1 MKKYSVFVF
10 AALLAACQSQ
20 SGEGG
25 SFGMYTADCVAI
37 DDELAIEEAP
47 LSRKAA
53 PMMQNAATFGG
64 QMDNAVEQ
72 SVTERKLI
80 KNGSMTLVVD
90 NLEQTR
96 SEVLN
101 LIEKHGGYCANEQ
114 YSSWEHSSA
123 YNLTVRIPCG
133 NFDSFVSDVEAGKG
147 KIESKSMYINDVTAE
162 YIDLETRL
170 DTKRSYLKRYKELL
184 KSAKS
189 VQEIVS
195 IEDKI
200 RSLEEE
206 IDSTVGQL
214 KYLSNQVD
222 YSTLHLNIR
231 HDDTNYDPHHPEH
244 SQSVAQRLWQSL
256 QSGFR
261 GFVDFVFFLV
271 RIWPAWIAI
280 LLIFWLVRRARSK
293 NEE

>member
-1 MKKYSVFVF
+1 MKKYSLFVF

-25 SFGMYTADCVAI
+25 SFGVYTADCVAI

-101 LIEKHGGYCANEQ
+101 LIEKYGGYCANEQ

-133 NFDSFVSDVEAGKG
+133 NFDSFVADVEAGKG

-222 YSTLHLNIR
+222 YSTLRLNIR
-231 HDDTNYDPHHPEH
+231 HDDANYDPHHPEH
-244 SQSVAQRLWQSL
+244 NQSVAQRLWQSL

-261 GFVDFVFFLV
+261 GLVDFVFFLV
-271 RIWPAWIAI
+271 RIWPAWIII
-280 LLIFWLVRRARSK
+280 LIVFGIIRKRRKAQK
-293 NEE
+293 

>member
-1 MKKYSVFVF
+1 MRKISVFAL
-10 AALLAACQSQ
+10 AALFAACQSQ
-20 SGEGG
+20 SDNGAI
-25 SFGMYTADCVAI
+25 FGAYATDDCVAF
-37 DDELAIEEAP
+37 EEESMPMA
-47 LSRKAA
+47 SAKAA
-53 PMMQNAATFGG
+53 PMMRNSMAAGG
-64 QMDNAVEQ
+64 QLEDAVEQ
-72 SVTERKLI
+72 DVTQRKLI

-96 SEVLN
+96 NDVVG
-101 LIEKHGGYCANEQ
+101 LIEKHGGYVSNEQ
-114 YSSWEHSSA
+114 YSNWEHSSS
-123 YNLTVRIPCG
+123 YNLTVRIPCDK
-133 NFDSFVSDVEAGKG
+133 FDVFVAEVEAGKG

-231 HDDTNYDPHHPEH
+231 HDDANYDPHHPEH

-256 QSGFR
+256 QGGFR
-261 GFVDFVFFLV
+261 GLVDFVFFLV

-280 LLIFWLVRRARSK
+280 LLLIIIIRRKRK
-293 NEE
+293 NSEV

>member
-25 SFGMYTADCVAI
+25 SFGMYIDDCVAI
-37 DDELAIEEAP
+37 DDELEIEETP
-47 LSRKAA
+47 LFCKAEPA
-53 PMMQNAATFGG
+53 MRNAATFGK

-72 SVTERKLI
+72 CVTQRKLI

-96 SEVLN
+96 NEVVS
-101 LIEKHGGYCANEQ
+101 LIEKHKGYVSNEQ
-114 YSSWEHSSA
+114 YSNWEHTSS
-123 YNLTVRIPCG
+123 YNLTVRIPCD
-133 NFDSFVSDVEAGKG
+133 NFDGFVAEVEAGKG

-170 DTKRSYLKRYKELL
+170 NTKRSYLKRYKELL

-222 YSTLHLNIR
+222 YSTLRLNIR
-231 HDDTNYDPHHPEH
+231 HDDANYDPHHPEH
-244 SQSVAQRLWQSL
+244 GQGFWQRFSQSLS
-256 QSGFR
+256 SGMR
-261 GFVDFVFFLV
+261 GLVDFAFFLV
-271 RIWPAWIAI
+271 RIWPAWIII
-280 LLIFWLVRRARSK
+280 LIVFGIIRKRRKAQK
-293 NEE
+293 

>member
-25 SFGMYTADCVAI
+25 SFGVYTADCVAI

-96 SEVLN
+96 SEVLT
-101 LIEKHGGYCANEQ
+101 LIEKHGGYCSNEQ

-123 YNLTVRIPCG
+123 YYLTVRIPCG
-133 NFDSFVSDVEAGKG
+133 NFDGFVADVEAGKG

-222 YSTLHLNIR
+222 YSTLRLNIR
-231 HDDTNYDPHHPEH
+231 HDDANYDPHHPEH
-244 SQSVAQRLWQSL
+244 NQSVAQRLWQSL
-256 QSGFR
+256 QGGFR
-261 GFVDFVFFLV
+261 GLVDFVFFLV
-271 RIWPAWIAI
+271 RIWPAWIII
-280 LLIFWLVRRARSK
+280 LIVFGIIRKRRKAQK
-293 NEE
+293 

>member
-1 MKKYSVFVF
+1 MRKISVFAF
-10 AALLAACQSQ
+10 AMIFAACQSQ
-20 SGEGG
+20 SGENG
-25 SFGMYTADCVAI
+25 SFGIYTADCEDVCY
-37 DDELAIEEAP
+37 DEEMPVMASA
-47 LSRKAA
+47 KAA
-53 PMMQNAATFGG
+53 PMMRNSMSGG
-64 QMDNAVEQ
+64 QLEAAIEQ
-72 SVTERKLI
+72 NVTERKLI

-133 NFDSFVSDVEAGKG
+133 NFDSFVAEVEAGKG

-170 DTKRSYLKRYKELL
+170 NTKRSYLERYRQLL

-222 YSTLHLNIR
+222 YSTLHLNIC
-231 HDDTNYDPHHPEH
+231 HDDANFDPHHPDH
-244 SQSVAQRLWQSL
+244 GQGFWHRFSQSLS
-256 QSGFR
+256 SGLR
-261 GFVDFVFFLV
+261 GLVDFAFFLV
-271 RIWPAWIAI
+271 RIWPAWVII
-280 LLIFWLVRRARSK
+280 LLVLGVIRRAKRK
-293 NEE
+293 NDD

>member
-20 SGEGG
+20 SEERASLGVYKAECA
-25 SFGMYTADCVAI
+25 SFDYDIPITRQQ
-37 DDELAIEEAP
+37 LATPPPPPSMSGA
-47 LSRKAA
+47 
-53 PMMQNAATFGG
+53 MATG
-64 QMDNAVEQ
+64 QLEDAVEQ
-72 SVTERKLI
+72 DVTQRKLI

-96 SEVLN
+96 NDVVG
-101 LIEKHGGYCANEQ
+101 LIEKHGGYVSNEQ
-114 YSSWEHSSA
+114 YSNWEHSSS
-123 YNLTVRIPCG
+123 YNLTVRIPCDK
-133 NFDSFVSDVEAGKG
+133 FDVFVAEVEAGKG

-170 DTKRSYLKRYKELL
+170 NTKRSYLERYRQLL

-206 IDSTVGQL
+206 IDSTVGRL
-214 KYLSNQVD
+214 KYLTNQVE

-231 HDDTNYDPHHPEH
+231 HDDTNFDPHHPDH
-244 SQSVAQRLWQSL
+244 GQGFWHRFSQSLS
-256 QSGFR
+256 SGMR
-261 GFVDFVFFLV
+261 GLVDFAFFLV

-280 LLIFWLVRRARSK
+280 FLIFWFIRK
-293 NEE
+293 KKKEQK

>member
-1 MKKYSVFVF
+1 MKKYSLFVF

-20 SGEGG
+20 SGEDG
-25 SFGMYTADCVAI
+25 SFGTYIADCEAI
-37 DDELAIEEAP
+37 DYDEAMPVMA
-47 LSRKAA
+47 SAKAA
-53 PMMQNAATFGG
+53 PMMRNAAMTGG
-64 QMDNAVEQ
+64 QSGNAVEQ
-72 SVTERKLI
+72 RVMQRKLI

-96 SEVLN
+96 NEVLN

-114 YSSWEHSSA
+114 YSSWEHSSS
-123 YNLTVRIPCG
+123 YNLTVRVPCD
-133 NFDSFVSDVEAGKG
+133 NFDGFVAEIEASNGKM
-147 KIESKSMYINDVTAE
+147 ESKSMYINDVTSE

-170 DTKRSYLKRYKELL
+170 DTKRSYLARYKELL

-222 YSTLHLNIR
+222 YSTLHLNLR
-231 HDDTNYDPHHPEH
+231 HDDANYDPHHPEH
-244 SQSVAQRLWQSL
+244 SESVGQRLWQSL
-256 QSGFR
+256 QGGFR
-261 GFVDFVFFLV
+261 GLVDCLFFLV

-280 LLIFWLVRRARSK
+280 LLIFWLVRKKRK
-293 NEE
+293 LQE

>member
-1 MKKYSVFVF
+1 MRKISVFAF
-10 AALLAACQSQ
+10 AMIFAACQSQ
-20 SGEGG
+20 SGENG
-25 SFGMYTADCVAI
+25 SFGMYTADCEAI
-37 DDELAIEEAP
+37 EDELEIEDVSV
-47 LSRKAA
+47 SRKAA
-53 PMMQNAATFGG
+53 PMMRNSMAGG
-64 QMDNAVEQ
+64 QLEDAVEQ
-72 SVTERKLI
+72 DVTQRKLI

-96 SEVLN
+96 NDVVG
-101 LIEKHGGYCANEQ
+101 LIEKHGGYVSNEQ
-114 YSSWEHSSA
+114 YSNWEHSSS
-123 YNLTVRIPCG
+123 YSLTVRIPCDK
-133 NFDSFVSDVEAGKG
+133 FDGFVAEVEAGKG

-170 DTKRSYLKRYKELL
+170 NTKRSYLERYKQLL

-206 IDSTVGQL
+206 IDSTVGRL
-214 KYLSNQVD
+214 KYLTNQVE

-231 HDDTNYDPHHPEH
+231 HDDTNFDPHHPDH
-244 SQSVAQRLWQSL
+244 GQGFWHRFSQSLS
-256 QSGFR
+256 SGMR
-261 GFVDFVFFLV
+261 GLVDFAFFLV

-280 LLIFWLVRRARSK
+280 FLIFWFIRK
-293 NEE
+293 KKKEQK

>member
-1 MKKYSVFVF
+1 MRKISVFAL
-10 AALLAACQSQ
+10 AALFAACQSQ
-20 SGEGG
+20 SDNGTI
-25 SFGMYTADCVAI
+25 FGAYATDDCVAF
-37 DDELAIEEAP
+37 EEESMPMA
-47 LSRKAA
+47 SAKAA
-53 PMMQNAATFGG
+53 PMMRNAMATGG
-64 QMDNAVEQ
+64 QLEDAVEQ
-72 SVTERKLI
+72 GVTERKLI

-96 SEVLN
+96 NEVVS
-101 LIEKHGGYCANEQ
+101 LIEKHKGYVSNEQ
-114 YSSWEHSSA
+114 YSNWEHTSS

-133 NFDSFVSDVEAGKG
+133 NFDSFVADVEAGKG

-162 YIDLETRL
+162 YTDLETRL

-231 HDDTNYDPHHPEH
+231 HDDANYDPHHPDH
-244 SQSVAQRLWQSL
+244 GQGFWQRFSQSLS
-256 QSGFR
+256 SGLR
-261 GFVDFVFFLV
+261 GLVDFAFFLV

-280 LLIFWLVRRARSK
+280 LLLIIIIRRKRK
-293 NEE
+293 NSEE

>member
-1 MKKYSVFVF
+1 MRKISVFAF
-10 AALLAACQSQ
+10 AMIFAACQSQ
-20 SGEGG
+20 SGENG
-25 SFGMYTADCVAI
+25 SFGMYTAECAAVDY
-37 DDELAIEEAP
+37 DDAMPVMTSA
-47 LSRKAA
+47 KAA
-53 PMMQNAATFGG
+53 PMERNSIATGG
-64 QMDNAVEQ
+64 QMESTVEQ

-80 KNGSMTLVVD
+80 KNSSMTLVVD

-96 SEVLN
+96 NDVVG
-101 LIEKHGGYCANEQ
+101 LIEKHGGYVSNEQ
-114 YSSWEHSSA
+114 YSNWEHSSS
-123 YNLTVRIPCG
+123 YNLTVRIPC
-133 NFDSFVSDVEAGKG
+133 NKFDAFVADVEAGKG

-170 DTKRSYLKRYKELL
+170 NTKRSYLERYKQLL

-231 HDDTNYDPHHPEH
+231 HDDANFDPHHPYH
-244 SQSVAQRLWQSL
+244 GQGFWQRFSQSLS
-256 QSGFR
+256 SGLR
-261 GFVDFVFFLV
+261 GLVDFAFFLV
-271 RIWPAWIAI
+271 RIWPAWIII
-280 LLIFWLVRRARSK
+280 LLVFGAIRRAKRK
-293 NEE
+293 NED

>member
-1 MKKYSVFVF
+1 MKKYSLFVF

-20 SGEGG
+20 NGEGG
-25 SFGMYTADCVAI
+25 SFGMYTAECEDVCY
-37 DDELAIEEAP
+37 DDAVPVMA
-47 LSRKAA
+47 SAKAA
-53 PMMQNAATFGG
+53 PMMRNAAMTGG
-64 QMDNAVEQ
+64 QLDNAVEQ
-72 SVTERKLI
+72 RVMQRKLI

-90 NLEQTR
+90 NLEQSR
-96 SEVLN
+96 SKVLAM
-101 LIEKHGGYCANEQ
+101 IEKHGGYCANEQ
-114 YSSWEHSSA
+114 YSSWEHSSS
-123 YNLTVRIPCG
+123 YNLTVRVPCD
-133 NFDSFVSDVEAGKG
+133 NFDGFVVELEASNGKM
-147 KIESKSMYINDVTAE
+147 ESKSMYINDVTSE

-222 YSTLHLNIR
+222 YSTLHLNLR
-231 HDDTNYDPHHPEH
+231 HDDANYDPHHPEH
-244 SQSVAQRLWQSL
+244 SQSVGQRLWQSL
-256 QSGFR
+256 QGGFR
-261 GFVDFVFFLV
+261 GLVDCLFFLV

-280 LLIFWLVRRARSK
+280 LLIFWFIRKKRKSQ
-293 NEE
+293 E

>member
-1 MKKYSVFVF
+1 MRKISVFAF
-10 AALLAACQSQ
+10 AMIFAACQSQ
-20 SGEGG
+20 RGENG
-25 SFGMYTADCVAI
+25 SFGIYTADCEAI
-37 DDELAIEEAP
+37 EDELEIEDVSV
-47 LSRKAA
+47 SRKAA
-53 PMMQNAATFGG
+53 PMMRNSMATGG
-64 QMDNAVEQ
+64 QLENAVEQ
-72 SVTERKLI
+72 GVTQRKLI

-114 YSSWEHSSA
+114 YSNWEHSSS
-123 YNLTVRIPCG
+123 YNLTVRIPCDK
-133 NFDSFVSDVEAGKG
+133 FDGFVAEVEAGKG

-170 DTKRSYLKRYKELL
+170 NTKRSYLERYRQLL

-206 IDSTVGQL
+206 IDSTVGRL
-214 KYLSNQVD
+214 KYLTNQVE
-222 YSTLHLNIR
+222 YSTLHLQIR
-231 HDDTNYDPHHPEH
+231 YDDTNFDPHHPDH
-244 SQSVAQRLWQSL
+244 GQGFWQRFSQSLS
-256 QSGFR
+256 SGMR
-261 GFVDFVFFLV
+261 GLVDFAFFLV

-280 LLIFWLVRRARSK
+280 FLIFWFIRK
-293 NEE
+293 KKK

>member
-1 MKKYSVFVF
+1 MKKYSLFVF

-25 SFGMYTADCVAI
+25 SLGMYTADCVAI
-37 DDELAIEEAP
+37 DDELEIEEGS
-47 LSRKAA
+47 LFRKAA
-53 PMMQNAATFGG
+53 PMMRNAVMAGG
-64 QMDNAVEQ
+64 QSGNAVEQ
-72 SVTERKLI
+72 SVMQRKLI

-90 NLEQTR
+90 NLEQSR
-96 SEVLN
+96 NKALA

-114 YSSWEHSSA
+114 YSSWEHSSS
-123 YNLTVRIPCG
+123 YNLTVRVPCD
-133 NFDSFVSDVEAGKG
+133 NFDGFVAELEASNGKM
-147 KIESKSMYINDVTAE
+147 ESKSMYINDVTSE

-170 DTKRSYLKRYKELL
+170 DTKRSYLARYKELL

-222 YSTLHLNIR
+222 YSTLHLNLR
-231 HDDTNYDPHHPEH
+231 HDDANYDPHHPEH
-244 SQSVAQRLWQSL
+244 GQSVGQRLWQSL
-256 QSGFR
+256 QGGFSGL
-261 GFVDFVFFLV
+261 VDCLFFLV

-280 LLIFWLVRRARSK
+280 LLIFWFISK
-293 NEE
+293 KRKSQE

>member
-20 SGEGG
+20 SGEDG
-25 SFGMYTADCVAI
+25 SFGVYTAECAAVDYDDAMPVAS
-37 DDELAIEEAP
+37 A
-47 LSRKAA
+47 KAA
-53 PMMQNAATFGG
+53 PMMRNAATFGG

-96 SEVLN
+96 NEVLN

-123 YNLTVRIPCG
+123 YKLTVRIPCG
-133 NFDSFVSDVEAGKG
+133 NFDSFVADVEAGKG
-147 KIESKSMYINDVTAE
+147 KIESKSMYINDVTSE

-170 DTKRSYLKRYKELL
+170 DTKRSYLARYKELL

-222 YSTLHLNIR
+222 YSTLHLNLR
-231 HDDTNYDPHHPEH
+231 HDDANYDPHHPEH
-244 SQSVAQRLWQSL
+244 SQSVGQRLWQSL
-256 QSGFR
+256 QGGFR
-261 GFVDFVFFLV
+261 GLVDCLFSLV
-271 RIWPAWIAI
+271 RIWPAWLIAA
-280 LLIFWLVRRARSK
+280 LVLWLMRRAKKR
-293 NEE
+293 NDE

>member
-20 SGEGG
+20 SGESG
-25 SFGMYTADCVAI
+25 SFGMYTADCVAV
-37 DDELAIEEAP
+37 DDELEIAEDLLLCQAEPA
-47 LSRKAA
+47 RR
-53 PMMQNAATFGG
+53 NAATSGK

-72 SVTERKLI
+72 FVTQRKII
-80 KNGSMTLVVD
+80 KTGLMTLVVD
-90 NLEQTR
+90 DLEQTH

-101 LIEKHGGYCANEQ
+101 LIEKHGGYCAIEH
-114 YSSWEHSSA
+114 YSNFKHSSG
-123 YNLTVRIPCG
+123 YDLTVCIPCD

-147 KIESKSMYINDVTAE
+147 KIESKSMCINDVTAE

-222 YSTLHLNIR
+222 YSELHLNIH
-231 HDDTNYDPHHPEH
+231 HDNANYDPRHPEH
-244 SQSVAQRLWQSL
+244 NQSVAQRLWQSL
-256 QSGFR
+256 QGGFR
-261 GFVDFVFFLV
+261 GLVDFMFFLV
-271 RIWPAWIAI
+271 KIWPIWIII
-280 LLIFWLVRRARSK
+280 LLVLGFIRRAKRK
-293 NEE
+293 NED

>member
-10 AALLAACQSQ
+10 AALLASCQSQ
-20 SGEGG
+20 SDEEG
-25 SFGMYTADCVAI
+25 SFGVYTAECAAI
-37 DDELAIEEAP
+37 DYDEEPVMASA
-47 LSRKAA
+47 KAA
-53 PMMQNAATFGG
+53 PMMRNAATFGG

-72 SVTERKLI
+72 RVMQRKLI

-90 NLEQTR
+90 NLEQSR
-96 SEVLN
+96 SKALA

-114 YSSWEHSSA
+114 YSSWEHSSS
-123 YNLTVRIPCG
+123 YNLTVRVPCN
-133 NFDSFVSDVEAGKG
+133 NFDGFVAELEASNGKM
-147 KIESKSMYINDVTAE
+147 ESKSMYINDVTSE

-170 DTKRSYLKRYKELL
+170 DTKRSYLARYKELL

-222 YSTLHLNIR
+222 YSTLRLNLR
-231 HDDTNYDPHHPEH
+231 HDDANYDPHHPEH
-244 SQSVAQRLWQSL
+244 SQSVGQRLWQSL
-256 QSGFR
+256 QGGFR
-261 GFVDFVFFLV
+261 GLVDCLFFLV
-271 RIWPAWIAI
+271 RIWPAWLIAA
-280 LLIFWLVRRARSK
+280 LVLWLMRRAKKR
-293 NEE
+293 NDE

>member
-1 MKKYSVFVF
+1 MKKYSLFVF

-25 SFGMYTADCVAI
+25 SLGMYTADCVAI
-37 DDELAIEEAP
+37 DDELEIEEGS
-47 LSRKAA
+47 LFRKAE
-53 PMMQNAATFGG
+53 PMMRNAAESSG
-64 QMDNAVEQ
+64 QLENTVEQ
-72 SVTERKLI
+72 SVTQRKLI

-90 NLEQTR
+90 NLEQSR
-96 SEVLN
+96 SKVLM

-114 YSSWEHSSA
+114 YSSWEHSSS
-123 YNLTVRIPCG
+123 YNLTVRVPCD
-133 NFDSFVSDVEAGKG
+133 NFDGFVADVEAGKG

-170 DTKRSYLKRYKELL
+170 DTKRSYLARYKELL

-222 YSTLHLNIR
+222 YSTLHLNLR
-231 HDDTNYDPHHPEH
+231 HDDANYDPHHPEH
-244 SQSVAQRLWQSL
+244 GQSVGQRLWQSL
-256 QSGFR
+256 QGGFR
-261 GFVDFVFFLV
+261 GLVDCLFFLV
-271 RIWPAWIAI
+271 RIWPAWLIAA
-280 LLIFWLVRRARSK
+280 LVLWLMRRAKKR
-293 NEE
+293 NDE

>member
-20 SGEGG
+20 SEERASLGVYKAECA
-25 SFGMYTADCVAI
+25 SFDYDIPITRQQ
-37 DDELAIEEAP
+37 LATPPPPPSMSGAMATGQLEA
-47 LSRKAA
+47 
-53 PMMQNAATFGG
+53 
-64 QMDNAVEQ
+64 AVEQ
-72 SVTERKLI
+72 NVTERKLI
-80 KNGSMTLVVD
+80 KNGSMDLVVE

-96 SEVLN
+96 NEVLN

-214 KYLSNQVD
+214 KYLSNQVA

-231 HDDTNYDPHHPEH
+231 HDDANYDPHHPEH

-256 QSGFR
+256 QGGFR
-261 GFVDFVFFLV
+261 GFIDFLFFLV

>member
-1 MKKYSVFVF
+1 MKKYSLFVF

-20 SGEGG
+20 SGEDG
-25 SFGMYTADCVAI
+25 SFGTYIADCEAI
-37 DDELAIEEAP
+37 DYDEAMPMA
-47 LSRKAA
+47 SAKAA
-53 PMMQNAATFGG
+53 PMMRNAAMTGG
-64 QMDNAVEQ
+64 QLENAVEQ
-72 SVTERKLI
+72 SVTQRKLI

-90 NLEQTR
+90 NLEQSR
-96 SEVLN
+96 NKVFA

-114 YSSWEHSSA
+114 YSSWEHSSS
-123 YNLTVRIPCG
+123 YNLTVRVPC
-133 NFDSFVSDVEAGKG
+133 DSFDGFVAELEASNGKM
-147 KIESKSMYINDVTAE
+147 ESKSMYINDVTSE

-170 DTKRSYLKRYKELL
+170 DTKRSYLARYKELL

-222 YSTLHLNIR
+222 YSTLHLNLR
-231 HDDTNYDPHHPEH
+231 HDDANYDPHHPEH
-244 SQSVAQRLWQSL
+244 SQSVGQRLWQSL
-256 QSGFR
+256 QGGFR
-261 GFVDFVFFLV
+261 GLVDCLFFLV
-271 RIWPAWIAI
+271 RIWPAWLIAA
-280 LLIFWLVRRARSK
+280 LVLWLMRRAKKR
-293 NEE
+293 NDE

>member
-1 MKKYSVFVF
+1 MKKYSFFVF

-20 SGEGG
+20 SGEDGA
-25 SFGMYTADCVAI
+25 FGVYTSECAAI
-37 DDELAIEEAP
+37 DYDDAP
-47 LSRKAA
+47 VMASAKAA
-53 PMMQNAATFGG
+53 PMMRNAAMTGG

-72 SVTERKLI
+72 SVTQRKLI

-90 NLEQTR
+90 NLEQSR
-96 SEVLN
+96 SKVLS

-114 YSSWEHSSA
+114 YSSWEHSSS
-123 YNLTVRIPCG
+123 YNLTVRVPCD
-133 NFDSFVSDVEAGKG
+133 NFDGFVAELEASNGKM
-147 KIESKSMYINDVTAE
+147 ESKSMYINDVTSE

-170 DTKRSYLKRYKELL
+170 DTKRSYLARYKELL

-222 YSTLHLNIR
+222 YSTLHLNLR
-231 HDDTNYDPHHPEH
+231 HDDANYDPHHPEH
-244 SQSVAQRLWQSL
+244 SQSVGQRLWQSL
-256 QSGFR
+256 QGGFR
-261 GFVDFVFFLV
+261 GLVDCLFFLV
-271 RIWPAWIAI
+271 KIWPAWIAI
-280 LLIFWLVRRARSK
+280 LLIFWFIRKKRKSQ
-293 NEE
+293 E

>member
-1 MKKYSVFVF
+1 MRKISVFAF
-10 AALLAACQSQ
+10 AMIFAACQSQ
-20 SGEGG
+20 SGENG
-25 SFGMYTADCVAI
+25 SFGMYTADCEAI
-37 DDELAIEEAP
+37 DYEDEMPVMASA
-47 LSRKAA
+47 KAA
-53 PMMQNAATFGG
+53 PMMRNSMAAGG
-64 QMDNAVEQ
+64 QLEDAVEQ
-72 SVTERKLI
+72 DVTQRKLI

-96 SEVLN
+96 NDVVG
-101 LIEKHGGYCANEQ
+101 LIEKHGGYVSNEQ
-114 YSSWEHSSA
+114 YSNWEHSSS

-133 NFDSFVSDVEAGKG
+133 NFDSFVADVEAGKG

-170 DTKRSYLKRYKELL
+170 NTKRSYLERYKQLL

-206 IDSTVGQL
+206 IDSTVGRL
-214 KYLSNQVD
+214 KYLTNQVE

-231 HDDTNYDPHHPEH
+231 HDDANFDPHHPDH
-244 SQSVAQRLWQSL
+244 GQGFWLRFSQSLS
-256 QSGFR
+256 SGMR
-261 GFVDFVFFLV
+261 GLVDFAFFLV
-271 RIWPAWIAI
+271 RIWPAWIII
-280 LLIFWLVRRARSK
+280 LLVLGVIRRAKRK
-293 NEE
+293 NDD

>member
-1 MKKYSVFVF
+1 MKKYSLFVF

-25 SFGMYTADCVAI
+25 SFGVYTADCVAI

-101 LIEKHGGYCANEQ
+101 LIEKYGGYCANEQ

-133 NFDSFVSDVEAGKG
+133 NFDSFVADVEAGKG

-170 DTKRSYLKRYKELL
+170 DTKRSYLARYKELL

-231 HDDTNYDPHHPEH
+231 HDDANYDPHHPEH
-244 SQSVAQRLWQSL
+244 NQSVAQRLWQSL

-261 GFVDFVFFLV
+261 GLVDFVFFLV
-271 RIWPAWIAI
+271 RIWPAWIII
-280 LLIFWLVRRARSK
+280 LIVFGIIRKRRKAQK
-293 NEE
+293 

>member
-1 MKKYSVFVF
+1 MRKISVFAF
-10 AALLAACQSQ
+10 AMIFAACQSQ
-20 SGEGG
+20 SGENG
-25 SFGMYTADCVAI
+25 SFGMYTADCEAI
-37 DDELAIEEAP
+37 EDELEIEDVSV
-47 LSRKAA
+47 SRKAA
-53 PMMQNAATFGG
+53 PMMRNSMAGG
-64 QMDNAVEQ
+64 QLEDAVEQ
-72 SVTERKLI
+72 DVTQRKLI

-96 SEVLN
+96 NDVVG
-101 LIEKHGGYCANEQ
+101 LIEKHGGYVSNEQ
-114 YSSWEHSSA
+114 YSNWEHSSS
-123 YNLTVRIPCG
+123 YSLTVRIPCDK
-133 NFDSFVSDVEAGKG
+133 FDGFVAEVEAGKG

-170 DTKRSYLKRYKELL
+170 NTKRSYLERYKQLL

-222 YSTLHLNIR
+222 YSTLHLQIR
-231 HDDTNYDPHHPEH
+231 HDDTNFDPHHPDH
-244 SQSVAQRLWQSL
+244 GQGFWQRFSQSLS
-256 QSGFR
+256 SGFR
-261 GFVDFVFFLV
+261 GLVDFAFFLV
-271 RIWPAWIAI
+271 RIWPAWIII
-280 LLIFWLVRRARSK
+280 LLVLGAIRRAKRK
-293 NEE
+293 NND